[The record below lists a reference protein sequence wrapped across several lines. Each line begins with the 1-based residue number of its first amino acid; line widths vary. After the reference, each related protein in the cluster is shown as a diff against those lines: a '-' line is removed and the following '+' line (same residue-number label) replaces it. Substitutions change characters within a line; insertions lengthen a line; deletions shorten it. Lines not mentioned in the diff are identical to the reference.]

1 MLLTVERPLGAAV
14 VIVLLG
20 LISPVQAVPIN
31 YQFVGTV
38 TGALD
43 LGGGPLN
50 FSNAPLTVTGMTLDD
65 TDVNPVA
72 ERGNYSAMSTYSIG
86 GVGDFVTD
94 GSTGE
99 FYFQFLDSGSGLINQ
114 AGLTDADANA
124 GFAPIVFAGIAP
136 GDASAGAVPLGGPI
150 VPDNTGVMART
161 LTNLAG
167 HTLSFLAGDIVI
179 SEFSVVAKLPEPG
192 TLAIF
197 ALGLAGLGFVR
208 HRRFG

>member
-1 MLLTVERPLGAAV
+1 M
-14 VIVLLG
+14 
-20 LISPVQAVPIN
+20 
-31 YQFVGTV
+31 
-38 TGALD
+38 D
-43 LGGGPLN
+43 LGGGLLS

-65 TDVNPVA
+65 TDVNPFA

-86 GVGDFVTD
+86 GFGDFVTD

-99 FYFQFLDSGSGLINQ
+99 FYFQFLDIGSGLISQ
-114 AGLTDADANA
+114 AGLTNADANT

-150 VPDNTGVMART
+150 VPDDTGVLART

-167 HTLSFLAGDIVI
+167 HTLSFLDGNVAI
-179 SEFSVVAKLPEPG
+179 SEFTVLAKAPEPG

-197 ALGLAGLGFVR
+197 AFGLTGLAFVR
-208 HRRFG
+208 NRRVG